1 MPSAATQMNLGIIIL
16 SEVSQKEKDKYHVT
30 SLICGIQNMT
40 QMNLLLKQKQKHR
53 HRKQICVCQR
63 GEEIEERRNGSL
75 GSGRQTII
83 YRTAQQ
89 GHAV

>member
-53 HRKQICVCQR
+53 HRKQICVCQKWW
-63 GEEIEERRNGSL
+63 GEMDWE
-75 GSGRQTII
+75 
-83 YRTAQQ
+83 AWDQQ
-89 GHAV
+89 IFKLLYI